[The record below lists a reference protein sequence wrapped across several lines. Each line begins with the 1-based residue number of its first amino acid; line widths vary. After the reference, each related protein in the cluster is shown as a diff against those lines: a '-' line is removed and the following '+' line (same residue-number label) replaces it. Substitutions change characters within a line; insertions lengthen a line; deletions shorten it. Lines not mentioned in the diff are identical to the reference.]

1 MCVEGEGSQGS
12 PVPPRPRNFLSSL
25 KLVLCGVGDVV
36 SCRGWAEGSAGKE
49 AVGESLGSCSP
60 EQEQLRS
67 VPSQSVNAFSPDSW
81 HRLTICFF
89 SPLEIQAGMISQDLE
104 AGEGRREEPIALN
117 KMKPEKAGAFWLS
130 QGRHC
135 KCDNR
140 AGGWTSQH
148 ALGKDA
154 LGWLPRTPLRFHLEW
169 QVPSSSGVPR
179 CAQVCQ
185 AQHSALCSH
194 CLLNPHNHPRRAPL

>member
-1 MCVEGEGSQGS
+1 MRAVSAGTCCDLREHLCTPHNRGLNNKCFDDCMCVEGEGSQGS

-25 KLVLCGVGDVV
+25 KLVLCRVGDAVP
-36 SCRGWAEGSAGKE
+36 CRGWAEGSAGKE

-81 HRLTICFF
+81 HHLTICFF

-117 KMKPEKAGAFWLS
+117 KMKPEKAGAFGLS
-130 QGRHC
+130 GCPAVR
-135 KCDNR
+135 
-140 AGGWTSQH
+140 GE
-148 ALGKDA
+148 AL
-154 LGWLPRTPLRFHLEW
+154 
-169 QVPSSSGVPR
+169 QV
-179 CAQVCQ
+179 
-185 AQHSALCSH
+185 
-194 CLLNPHNHPRRAPL
+194 

>member
-12 PVPPRPRNFLSSL
+12 PVPPRPCNSLSSL
-25 KLVLCGVGDVV
+25 KLVLCRVGDAV

-81 HRLTICFF
+81 HHLTICFF

-117 KMKPEKAGAFWLS
+117 KMKPEKAGAFGLS
-130 QGRHC
+130 RGGIASVITGLGGGLPSMPWARMHL
-135 KCDNR
+135 
-140 AGGWTSQH
+140 AGY
-148 ALGKDA
+148 L
-154 LGWLPRTPLRFHLEW
+154 
-169 QVPSSSGVPR
+169 
-179 CAQVCQ
+179 
-185 AQHSALCSH
+185 
-194 CLLNPHNHPRRAPL
+194 